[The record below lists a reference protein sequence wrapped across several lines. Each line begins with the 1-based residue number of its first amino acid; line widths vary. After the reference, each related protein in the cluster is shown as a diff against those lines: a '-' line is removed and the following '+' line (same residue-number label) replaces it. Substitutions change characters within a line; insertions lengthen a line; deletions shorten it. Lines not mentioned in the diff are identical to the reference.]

1 MKCSVGIPGPL
12 QGVPFELALK
22 RGPRPAKQELA
33 RDSPRFQDDAAERL
47 DVYSIE
53 ILEAERLV
61 EDADDVPPGRHL
73 DPPFWAPRVE
83 LVNQGEAPF
92 CDHLSELGGRHVAS
106 LADIRGALCP
116 TGLGMVNDR
125 TTSRSQDSTYLGNVG
140 VHVRWGDVH
149 ENIKRPDPVDA
160 LAGDGPHALSIG
172 DIEFDVPGLS
182 KSPAAQLD
190 AAVGEIDKDQAPRDG
205 LKRFSPSAGPR
216 PDLHDLGC
224 LLEVRQ
230 HHLFDLLTLPIVGRR
245 PLHSRAHPI
254 PPLTVLIIDGSAGAG
269 VQAVALV

>member
-1 MKCSVGIPGPL
+1 MYEHAMDTPWFKH
-12 QGVPFELALK
+12 
-22 RGPRPAKQELA
+22 
-33 RDSPRFQDDAAERL
+33 DATEQL
-47 DVYSIE
+47 HVHSIE
-53 ILEAERLV
+53 SLESERLV
-61 EDADDVPPGRHL
+61 EDADDIPPGRHL
-73 DPPFWAPRVE
+73 EPTFWAPRVE
-83 LVNQGEAPF
+83 LVNQGEALF

-160 LAGDGPHALSIG
+160 VAGDGPQALSIV
-172 DIEFDVPGLS
+172 DMEFDVPGLS

-216 PDLHDLGC
+216 PDLHDRGC
-224 LLEVRQ
+224 RLEVRQ
-230 HHLFDLLTLPIVGRR
+230 HHLFDQRTLPFVGRR
-245 PLHSRAHPI
+245 PPLAREPPI
-254 PPLTVLIIDGSAGAG
+254 PPLPELVIVSPPRRPPPAPPPVLPTP
-269 VQAVALV
+269 